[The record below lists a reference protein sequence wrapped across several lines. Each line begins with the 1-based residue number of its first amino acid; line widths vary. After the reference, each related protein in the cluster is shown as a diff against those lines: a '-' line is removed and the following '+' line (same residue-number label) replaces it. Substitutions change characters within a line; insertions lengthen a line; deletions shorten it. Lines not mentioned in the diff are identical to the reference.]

1 MRRIADVFQAKG
13 LRVFGPNKHAA
24 RLEGSKVFAKR
35 FLLKYRVPTATAEVF
50 DKADKARAHL
60 RKVGAPIVVKADGLA
75 AGKGVIVAQSVEEAE
90 KAIAEIMEQ
99 QVFGE
104 AGAQLIVEECLRGEE
119 LSVMALV
126 DGKSFQMLA
135 SAQDHKRAL
144 DGDGGP
150 NTGGMGAYSPT
161 PLLNDKLKQQ
171 IADVFRRTLAGLQA
185 ESIEYRG
192 VLYAGLMITERGPQV
207 LEFNCRFGDPETQA
221 VLPRMDFDLIEA
233 VEATINGTLDR
244 LTLKWTSDAA
254 VCVVMAAGGYP
265 GHYERGQS
273 IEGLK
278 EASQLDKVYVFHA
291 GTRRDASGLVTDGGR
306 VLGVTALGANIEQAA
321 RRAYE
326 AVDRDQPIVDHRGHP
341 DHDARPPEP
350 GGEPAPPEPLGG
362 DAHERH
368 AVARGHREEGQ
379 APLVARRV
387 HRHEEVKEDEQA
399 EGQRRDGPPRPLEAD
414 VVEAF
419 EEVFH
424 EDIITLARP
433 ARPPADPEVTPPTRY
448 WATCSSTRR
457 FLALLT
463 GPMLGTR
470 GFSDPWPVAST
481 RPSETPFLTR

>member
-1 MRRIADVFQAKG
+1 MRILVIGGGGREHALVWKTAQSKRATKLFCAPGNAGIADVSECVPIAATEIDKLAMFALEKKIDLTIVGPEVPLCAGIADVFQAKG
-13 LRVFGPNKHAA
+13 LRVFGPNKRAA

-185 ESIEYRG
+185 EGIEYRG
-192 VLYAGLMITERGPQV
+192 LLYAGLMITEHGPQV

-221 VLPRMDFDLIEA
+221 VLPRMDFDLVEA
-233 VEATINGTLDR
+233 VEATVDGTLDR

-265 GHYERGQS
+265 GHDERGQS
-273 IEGLK
+273 IGGLK
-278 EASQLDKVYVFHA
+278 EVSQLDKVYVFHA

-306 VLGVTALGANIEQAA
+306 ILGVTALGANIEQAA

-326 AVDRDQPIVDHRGHP
+326 AVDRIHFDG
-341 DHDARPPEP
+341 
-350 GGEPAPPEPLGG
+350 
-362 DAHERH
+362 AHF
-368 AVARGHREEGQ
+368 
-379 APLVARRV
+379 
-387 HRHEEVKEDEQA
+387 
-399 EGQRRDGPPRPLEAD
+399 RRDIA
-414 VVEAF
+414 
-419 EEVFH
+419 
-424 EDIITLARP
+424 AR
-433 ARPPADPEVTPPTRY
+433 AMRK
-448 WATCSSTRR
+448 
-457 FLALLT
+457 
-463 GPMLGTR
+463 
-470 GFSDPWPVAST
+470 
-481 RPSETPFLTR
+481 